1 MSADAWLF
9 SVCGVVLVVGGWW
22 LHPYVNHL
30 LVTSPSDKATW
41 LSAAAALCQW
51 AMIIAWILTF
61 LAMAGEFNRYMFGP
75 FPDGVASCWLR
86 LASAF
91 AFMLGFVGT
100 TARWAWYRGYN
111 RAKEGGEPPAIAPFD
126 F

>member
-1 MSADAWLF
+1 MGADAWLF

-22 LHPYVNHL
+22 LYSYL
-30 LVTSPSDKATW
+30 LVISRRGKAAW
-41 LSAAAALCQW
+41 LSWVADGFLWVIGLAW
-51 AMIIAWILTF
+51 ALTF
-61 LAMAGEFNRYMFGP
+61 LAMAGEFNEYMFGP
-75 FPDGVASCWLR
+75 WPDGAGSFWLR

-91 AFMLGFVGT
+91 LFMLGFVGT

-111 RAKEGGEPPAIAPFD
+111 RAKEGGKPPAIGCFD